1 MSLRLGV
8 DLDGTLAD
16 LSSFYREV
24 ERQITEVSTESR
36 SLPAEALAKAG
47 AEVPEVPKS
56 RGTEVPEVPDDK
68 ARLKIARADSRK
80 HKAVWKALQATPDLW
95 LQLKPLEE
103 GAVRRLYEMSIS
115 LNWEVFFITQ
125 RPKSDGSSVQRQTQK
140 WLVEQGFEFP
150 SVLTLRG
157 PRGKAAHALDLD
169 FLIDDL
175 AQNCVDVVSD
185 SKCRPLLV
193 LRKPDEAAE
202 AAARQLKI
210 GVVRSIHEA
219 VDLLSQPP
227 PAPRQN
233 VVNRVLKK
241 LGFAV

>member
-16 LSSFYREV
+16 LSAYYRAV
-24 ERQITEVSTESR
+24 ERQF
-36 SLPAEALAKAG
+36 EALPQNSPEGDLVQADTEAPVTSDKEKLKA
-47 AEVPEVPKS
+47 
-56 RGTEVPEVPDDK
+56 
-68 ARLKIARADSRK
+68 ARSAPRK
-80 HKAVWKALQATPDLW
+80 HRAVWKALQATPDLW
-95 LQLKPLEE
+95 LQLKPIED
-103 GAVRRLYEMSIS
+103 GAVRRLYEVSVS

-125 RPKSDGSSVQRQTQK
+125 RPKSEGASVQRQTQR
-140 WLVEQGFEFP
+140 WLVDQGFEYP

-157 PRGKAAHALDLD
+157 SRGKAAHALDLD
-169 FLIDDL
+169 FLLDDL

-193 LRKPDEAAE
+193 LRQKDDAAE

-210 GVVRSIHEA
+210 GIVRSIHEA
-219 VDLLSQPP
+219 VDLLSHPGQS
-227 PAPRQN
+227 PRET

>member
-1 MSLRLGV
+1 MSLRIGV

-24 ERQITEVSTESR
+24 ERQIADAAPESR
-36 SLPAEALAKAG
+36 S
-47 AEVPEVPKS
+47 S
-56 RGTEVPEVPDDK
+56 EVPDVLESRSSEVVEVPSDK
-68 ARLKIARADSRK
+68 SRLKAARADSRL
-80 HKAVWKALQATPDLW
+80 HRAVWKALQATPDLW
-95 LQLKPLEE
+95 LQLKPLED
-103 GAVRRLYEMSIS
+103 GAVRRLYETSIA

-125 RPKSDGSSVQRQTQK
+125 RPKSEGSSVQRQTQK
-140 WLVEQGFEFP
+140 WLVDQGFECP

-169 FLIDDL
+169 FLLDDL

-202 AAARQLKI
+202 TAARNLRI

-219 VDLLSQPP
+219 VDLLSAPA
-227 PAPRQN
+227 PAPRETI
-233 VVNRVLKK
+233 VTRVLKS
-241 LGFAV
+241 LRLA

>member
-16 LSSFYREV
+16 LSTFYREV
-24 ERQITEVSTESR
+24 EKGLVVEPDT
-36 SLPAEALAKAG
+36 AA
-47 AEVPEVPKS
+47 VPES
-56 RGTEVPEVPDDK
+56 DK
-68 ARLKIARADSRK
+68 EKLKAARHNTRK
-80 HKAVWKALQATPDLW
+80 QKAVWKALQATPDLW
-95 LQLKPLEE
+95 LQLKPIED
-103 GAVRRLYEMSIS
+103 GAVRRLYESSIA

-125 RPKSDGSSVQRQTQK
+125 RPKSQGASVQRQTQK
-140 WLVEQGFEFP
+140 WLVDQGFEFP

-175 AQNCVDVVSD
+175 AQNCVDVISD

-202 AAARQLKI
+202 AAARNLKI

-219 VDLLSQPP
+219 VDLLSAPV
-227 PAPRQN
+227 PAPRETM
-233 VVNRVLKK
+233 VTRVLKS
-241 LGFAV
+241 LRLA